1 MKALA
6 LLLCAGLSCMAA
18 AGQTF
23 SRWFTDATLRV
34 DYIFAGDSA
43 SQQIYLDALSRTD
56 GWAGRRHALDSLCLQ
71 GNGRITMR
79 DAATDSVIYRTSF
92 SSLFQEWQATEEA
105 ARVCKSFEN
114 CFLLPLPKQPANVTV
129 ELSNSR
135 RQTTARLTHR
145 VDPQDI
151 LIRHIGQHPAPSRY
165 LLRSGSPEECIDI
178 VMVPEGYT
186 EAEMDVFYRDATAAT
201 EALFAHEP
209 FKTYRSRFNVVAAH
223 LPSKESGV
231 SVPLKGEWKETTLG
245 SHFSTFYSDR
255 YLTTLQLKTLHNV
268 LAGIPYEHIVI
279 LANTDTYGG
288 GGIYNAYLLTTTHN
302 KDFLPVVVHEFG
314 HSFAGLADEYFY
326 DDEYVELYPND
337 VEPWERNITT
347 LVDFADKWQDM
358 VPSGTAVPTP
368 PDGKDVYEKVGVYE
382 GAGYQSKGVYRGCQ
396 ECRMK
401 VNSAPS
407 FCPVCRRALTELIRF
422 YTR

>member
-18 AGQTF
+18 ASQTF

-92 SSLFQEWQATEEA
+92 SSLFQEWQATQEA
-105 ARVCKSFEN
+105 ARVRKSFEN

-151 LIRHIGQHPAPSRY
+151 LIRHIGQRPAPSRY

-209 FKTYRSRFNVVAAH
+209 FKTYRSRFDVVAAH

-255 YLTTLQLKTLHNV
+255 YLTTLQLKRCTTCWP
-268 LAGIPYEHIVI
+268 AFPT
-279 LANTDTYGG
+279 NTS
-288 GGIYNAYLLTTTHN
+288 
-302 KDFLPVVVHEFG
+302 
-314 HSFAGLADEYFY
+314 SF
-326 DDEYVELYPND
+326 
-337 VEPWERNITT
+337 W
-347 LVDFADKWQDM
+347 
-358 VPSGTAVPTP
+358 PTP
-368 PDGKDVYEKVGVYE
+368 TPT
-382 GAGYQSKGVYRGCQ
+382 AAAAFTTPTCSPPRTT
-396 ECRMK
+396 RI
-401 VNSAPS
+401 
-407 FCPVCRRALTELIRF
+407 FCPWWYMSSATVLRAWPTNIFMTTSTWSFTPTTWSRGSATSPRWLTLQTNGRTWCRRAPPCPRRPTARMYMKRSACMKAPATSQKAF
-422 YTR
+422 TAAARNAA

>member
-201 EALFAHEP
+201 DSLQGKRRE
-209 FKTYRSRFNVVAAH
+209 RAAQGRVEGNH
-223 LPSKESGV
+223 V
-231 SVPLKGEWKETTLG
+231 
-245 SHFSTFYSDR
+245 
-255 YLTTLQLKTLHNV
+255 
-268 LAGIPYEHIVI
+268 
-279 LANTDTYGG
+279 
-288 GGIYNAYLLTTTHN
+288 
-302 KDFLPVVVHEFG
+302 
-314 HSFAGLADEYFY
+314 GLALLH
-326 DDEYVELYPND
+326 VL
-337 VEPWERNITT
+337 
-347 LVDFADKWQDM
+347 L
-358 VPSGTAVPTP
+358 
-368 PDGKDVYEKVGVYE
+368 
-382 GAGYQSKGVYRGCQ
+382 
-396 ECRMK
+396 
-401 VNSAPS
+401 
-407 FCPVCRRALTELIRF
+407 
-422 YTR
+422 